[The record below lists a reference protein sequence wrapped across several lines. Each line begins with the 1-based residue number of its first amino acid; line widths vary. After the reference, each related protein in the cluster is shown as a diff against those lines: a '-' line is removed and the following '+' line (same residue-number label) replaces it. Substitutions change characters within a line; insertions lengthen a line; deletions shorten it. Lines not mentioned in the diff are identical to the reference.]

1 MLWDMATRRGR
12 AIELVIPYIDLSNLA
27 IAGVRVHVFG
37 LLLVTAIWV
46 GHTALVRRGRVLG
59 VATPGEVEA
68 FAVVTVGAGI
78 LVAYAE
84 GWVRGVLGVSGER
97 AGLDL
102 RGFDVS
108 SAKGFAAAIA
118 AGGVFVWARRLD
130 ARRFADLSAYAF
142 PFALFFA
149 RMGCAAAHDHPG
161 RPSDAWLAVRFP
173 TGPRLDMGLLE
184 WLSTPLLIGLVVLIA
199 RRTSRP
205 GVMAGALAL
214 AYSMLRFGL
223 DFFRAVDLGPRSD
236 PRFGG
241 LTAAQWLAVPL
252 FCGGIFLLITAPRA
266 KEGPGAPASRPA
278 G

>member
-1 MLWDMATRRGR
+1 MLSDADARRGCS
-12 AIELVIPYIDLSNLA
+12 IEPVIPYIDVSKLELF
-27 IAGVRVHVFG
+27 GVRVHVFG
-37 LLLVTAIWV
+37 LLLVAALLV
-46 GHTALVRRGRVLG
+46 GHTALVRRARVLG

-68 FAVVTVGAGI
+68 FAMISVGAGI
-78 LVAYAE
+78 FAVYAE
-84 GWVRGVLGVSGER
+84 SLVRSFLGFGGGR
-97 AGLDL
+97 AGFSLSS
-102 RGFDVS
+102 FDVS

-142 PFALFFA
+142 PFALFLA

-184 WLSTPLLIGLVVLIA
+184 WLSTPLLIGLVILIA

-214 AYSMLRFGL
+214 AYSMLRFTL

-236 PRFGG
+236 PRSWG
-241 LTAAQWLAVPL
+241 LTAAQWLAIPL
-252 FCGGIFLLITAPRA
+252 FCGGIFLLITAPPA
-266 KEGPGAPASRPA
+266 KEAPGAAASRPA